1 MGPYSM
7 GVQKYVFR
15 KGYKVMKAGGLGGG
29 APQHSRGVWAAV
41 APQQVERGVWG
52 AAAPQ
57 QDKYQNHHY

>member
-29 APQHSRGVWAAV
+29 S
-41 APQQVERGVWG
+41 
-52 AAAPQ
+52 PQ
-57 QDKYQNHHY
+57 QDKYQNHHYY